1 MRIGSA
7 GVRRSEVAKKT
18 AGRYPARSFKMSVK
32 GDVVG
37 RAKGFV
43 YIRSWYTGMRYKA
56 PEDKTY
62 VYRGKCG
69 TIASV
74 EAKYAR
80 LG

>member
-1 MRIGSA
+1 
-7 GVRRSEVAKKT
+7 
-18 AGRYPARSFKMSVK
+18 MSVK

-43 YIRSWYTGMRYKA
+43 YIRSWYNGMRYKA